1 MGDLTEAKRQIDAL
15 PKILKEDYRILL
27 KVHSDL
33 TEAKQNFY
41 PKLVNLLEEAYG
53 LPEKPPKV

>member
-15 PKILKEDYRILL
+15 PKVLNQDYRMLL
-27 KVHSDL
+27 KFHTDF
-33 TEAKQNFY
+33 TEAKHNLY
-41 PKLVNLLEEAYG
+41 PKLINLLEEAYG